1 MEHKQVKFIFIKTPQ
16 VRHRFMTSNGNQFF
30 PVTKDEIYQ
39 AKLVGEI
46 YEFFGRSFSGAV
58 TEEDFR
64 SAIEEGFISIVNDW

>member
-16 VRHRFMTSNGNQFF
+16 VRHRFMSSNGNQFF

-46 YEFFGRSFSGAV
+46 YEFFGRSLSGAV
-58 TEEDFR
+58 TKEDFK
-64 SAIEEGFISIVNDW
+64 SAIEEGFISLVNDW

>member
-1 MEHKQVKFIFIKTPQ
+1 MS
-16 VRHRFMTSNGNQFF
+16 SNGNQFF

-58 TEEDFR
+58 TENDFR
-64 SAIEEGFISIVNDW
+64 SAIGEGFISIVND